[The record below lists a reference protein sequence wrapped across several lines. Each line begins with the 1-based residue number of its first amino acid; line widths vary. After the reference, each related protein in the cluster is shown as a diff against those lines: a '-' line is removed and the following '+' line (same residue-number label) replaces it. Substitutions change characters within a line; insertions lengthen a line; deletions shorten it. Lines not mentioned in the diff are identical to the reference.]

1 VNMME
6 TVLNGFSLYLKDA
19 SILAFPIAYIGG
31 IFISFSPC
39 VYPVAPIT
47 IAFIGAHSAGSR
59 WKGLWLS
66 LIYVLG
72 MACTY
77 TVLGGVASLSGRLFG
92 QIQTNP
98 WTYFF
103 LANICLFMGLSL
115 LGVFSPAFTTPAF
128 LAGLQ
133 GREKP
138 GGAVGSF
145 LVGAL
150 SGLVVG
156 PCTAPVLAV
165 LLSYVAA
172 RQNAIFGM
180 SLLFVFSLG
189 MGTLL
194 LLLGTFAGLLS
205 SLPRSGPWMVRINR
219 LFGLVLLAMAEYF
232 LINAGML
239 FI

>member
-1 VNMME
+1 MGNFINS
-6 TVLNGFSLYLKDA
+6 LSLYLEGA
-19 SILAFPIAYIGG
+19 SLLAFPAAYLGG
-31 IFISFSPC
+31 ILISFTPC

-59 WKGLWLS
+59 WKGFWLS

-72 MACTY
+72 LAFTY
-77 TVLGGVASLSGRLFG
+77 TLLGGIAALSGRLFG

-98 WTYFF
+98 WTYLL
-103 LANICLFMGLSL
+103 LANVCILMGLSL
-115 LGVFSPAFTTPAF
+115 MDVFSLPWKTPGFIAKTQQRKGTKGAF
-128 LAGLQ
+128 
-133 GREKP
+133 
-138 GGAVGSF
+138 GSF
-145 LVGAL
+145 IVGAA

-156 PCTAPVLAV
+156 PCTVPVLAV

-172 RQNAIFGM
+172 RQNTVLGM

-194 LLLGTFAGLLS
+194 IVLGTFAGFLS
-205 SLPRSGPWMVRINR
+205 SLPRSGKWMLIINR
-219 LFGLVLLAMAEYF
+219 LSGWMLLAIGEYF

-239 FI
+239 WA